1 MRRRA
6 QSGKR
11 GAEEVLAAGD
21 EANDGKQ
28 LLAVLST
35 GGGAQIR

>member
-1 MRRRA
+1 MRWRA

-21 EANDGKQ
+21 DANGSEQ

>member
-1 MRRRA
+1 MRQCA

-11 GAEEVLAAGD
+11 GAEEVLAADD
-21 EANDGKQ
+21 EANGGKQ
-28 LLAVLST
+28 LLAALST